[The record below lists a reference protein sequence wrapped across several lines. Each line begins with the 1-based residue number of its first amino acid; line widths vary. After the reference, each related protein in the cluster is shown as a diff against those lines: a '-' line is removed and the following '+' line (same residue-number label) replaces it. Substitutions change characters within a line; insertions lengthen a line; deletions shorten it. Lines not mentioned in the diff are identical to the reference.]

1 MDTQLSDIL
10 KKIKTIRDKHNL
22 SQDAIAD
29 KMNITQPSYAR
40 FERGATK
47 TDLRTLIN
55 FCNCFNMSFME
66 FIHYPD
72 KYIKP
77 DNELKAV
84 LHLELKKDKKEQ
96 VLKLVFGENN
106 LEILKN

>member
-1 MDTQLSDIL
+1 MDSQLLDIL
-10 KKIKTIRDKHNL
+10 QKVRTIRDKHNL
-22 SQDAIAD
+22 SQEAIAD

-47 TDLRTLIN
+47 TDLKTLID
-55 FCNCFNMSFME
+55 FCNCFDMSLME

-84 LHLELKKDKKEQ
+84 LQLELKNDKKDQ

-106 LEILKN
+106 LEILNK